1 VIDDVAY
8 SASWVKRKKR
18 FREEEG
24 GETEATV
31 GYVKRRRRI
40 KTRWF
45 LGGLTWTH
53 EKVQGRAGCCWG
65 KEGEAIR
72 KHSRVPKSLPSSSSS
87 SSLSKSNHHLHLD
100 FLLLFYYFFGEL
112 RLLEELIFTVEIN
125 VIIFFVN
132 NIIDTVIWLLINW
145 IGLHSI
151 LIFFYSKFDTFQ
163 KFQNWIILKL

>member
-1 VIDDVAY
+1 M
-8 SASWVKRKKR
+8 WK
-18 FREEEG
+18 EEG
-24 GETEATV
+24 ESRLDGF
-31 GYVKRRRRI
+31 R
-40 KTRWF
+40 
-45 LGGLTWTH
+45 GLTWTH
-53 EKVQGRAGCCWG
+53 EKVQGRAGCGCCWG

-72 KHSRVPKSLPSSSSS
+72 KHSRVPKSLLSSFFSSSSFS
-87 SSLSKSNHHLHLD
+87 YLSKSNHHLHLD
-100 FLLLFYYFFGEL
+100 FLLLFYCFFGEL

-132 NIIDTVIWLLINW
+132 NILDTVIWLLINW